1 MSSDCIQVRKLF
13 RSTIRPFLN
22 AKVNDALVQTM
33 GRFEGIS
40 VVEDEDGTKKIL
52 VTDETREIF
61 MRKRNVQ
68 SMLLFLCM
76 LVS

>member
-1 MSSDCIQVRKLF
+1 MSFDCIQVRKLF

-33 GRFEGIS
+33 GCFEGIS
-40 VVEDEDGTKKIL
+40 IVEDEDGTKKIL
-52 VTDETREIF
+52 IADETRASF

-68 SMLLFLCM
+68 SMLLFPCM

>member
-1 MSSDCIQVRKLF
+1 
-13 RSTIRPFLN
+13 
-22 AKVNDALVQTM
+22 M